1 MSREN
6 GARHPT
12 GRGILPP
19 RRSTCAACEDNLRRL
34 RLERLEL
41 VHFRY
46 TEGSGVPLADS
57 LATMAALRAEGKIRH
72 IGVSNVTLA
81 QLDEAQ
87 EIILIASV
95 QNLYSVS
102 SRDGEDVLDACTAR
116 GIPFMPYFVHS

>member
-1 MSREN
+1 M
-6 GARHPT
+6 
-12 GRGILPP
+12 PP
-19 RRSTCAACEDNLRRL
+19 RRSTCAACADNLRRL

-41 VHFRY
+41 VHVRY

-72 IGVSNVTLA
+72 IGVSNVPLA

-87 EIILIASV
+87 EIIPIASV

-116 GIPFMPYFVHS
+116 AIPFMPYVVHS